1 MKFVFGGRVPSIG
14 NTYEKVSKAESLVD
28 HFVTQNSEFFLGKKI
43 IIFLD
48 FDLKFLSFSGCPR
61 KVRNLVLFAG
71 VSKSSRRPI
80 YFRDKYSPSN

>member
-1 MKFVFGGRVPSIG
+1 MGRVRWVRSG
-14 NTYEKVSKAESLVD
+14 GSESLVD
-28 HFVTQNSEFFLGKKI
+28 LFGTQNSEFFLGTKI

-61 KVRNLVLFAG
+61 KVRNLVSFAG

-80 YFRDKYSPSN
+80 YFRDKYFCVKRTKTITKGQ

>member
-1 MKFVFGGRVPSIG
+1 M
-14 NTYEKVSKAESLVD
+14 D

-71 VSKSSRRPI
+71 VSILQAAPI
-80 YFRDKYSPSN
+80 YFCDAYF